1 MLEPRTISRV
11 LVADRGEVGA
21 RLVRAVEAAG
31 LESVAVFSDEDAEAA
46 HLDEA
51 AFAVR
56 IPPSLAGDPYMD
68 AVGLVT
74 AALDSGADAV
84 HPGFRG
90 MGRNVEFAR
99 IVHNVGLAWLGP
111 RLDDLEWT
119 TDRAVARHRARDAGL
134 ELLPSSPLLHEPA
147 DVAAWC
153 ERFGFPVVVRSGR
166 RAVGRTTVARDVATA
181 ERALAELGPT
191 GGFVERALASA
202 RHVVVVVIGDGVGN
216 AVHVGEH
223 EASRRGPAG
232 ARLRECPSPG
242 VDAALRERLCPA
254 AADFLAAWRFL
265 GVAAV
270 HFLVGPDG
278 RPWFSDADAGLPE
291 GFGLHD
297 MVYGVD
303 LVGAQVS
310 IASGEELGWDQS
322 DVELEGHAVEV
333 VVSALRAGKVKRL
346 VVPDAAGIDSVLAV
360 GSAVDPGRDPVLMR
374 IRTRAPTRHAALV
387 RARAM
392 LEVVKIHGV
401 ATDIDACL
409 EMLADRA
416 VWDGATSAR
425 VTDR

>member
-1 MLEPRTISRV
+1 M
-11 LVADRGEVGA
+11 ADRGEVGA

-51 AFAVR
+51 AYAVR
-56 IPPSLAGDPYMD
+56 IPPSQVGDPYMD

-84 HPGFRG
+84 HPGFHG
-90 MGRNVEFAR
+90 MSRNVEFAR

-134 ELLPSSPLLHEPA
+134 ELLPSSPLLHEPG
-147 DVAAWC
+147 DVGSWC

-166 RAVGRTTVARDVATA
+166 RALGRTTVAHDVATA
-181 ERALAELGPT
+181 EKAVEGFGPA

-223 EASRRGPAG
+223 EASQRGAGG

-278 RPWFSDADAGLPE
+278 RPWFSDVDAGLPE

-322 DVELEGHAVEV
+322 DVELKGHAIEV
-333 VVSALRAGKVKRL
+333 VVSALKAGKVKKL
-346 VVPDAAGIDSVLAV
+346 VVPDAAGIDTVLAV
-360 GSAVDPGRDPVLMR
+360 RSSVDPARDPVLMR
-374 IRTRAPTRHAALV
+374 VRAKAPTRHAALV
-387 RARAM
+387 RARAT
-392 LEVVKIHGV
+392 LEAVKIDGV
-401 ATDIDACL
+401 TSDLGACL

-416 VWDGATSAR
+416 VWDGATSAK